1 MPGKGNLMAKPWGLS
16 RYVISTENAGFLCYK
31 TSCHGLLSRVSW
43 SHATG
48 QEVGQE
54 QMPVGL
60 RYKSTG
66 VSESAQPSQFLSCNT
81 VSLAPQTTKFGIWI
95 SQEAYW

>member
-43 SHATG
+43 SHASG
-48 QEVGQE
+48 QEPGWE
-54 QMPVGL
+54 Q
-60 RYKSTG
+60 
-66 VSESAQPSQFLSCNT
+66 
-81 VSLAPQTTKFGIWI
+81 I
-95 SQEAYW
+95 

>member
-43 SHATG
+43 SHASG
-48 QEVGQE
+48 QEPGWEVVGIPAVLNYEIYQGSE
-54 QMPVGL
+54 LATTLPVL
-60 RYKSTG
+60 
-66 VSESAQPSQFLSCNT
+66 LSCVT
-81 VSLAPQTTKFGIWI
+81 VHCMHFKLFLL
-95 SQEAYW
+95 Y